1 MPATA
6 PQRQERYA
14 TAISLPR
21 HLADHVAA
29 QASARGVSSAD
40 YIRLLIFRDIEAG
53 KQEPSPA
60 AA

>member
-1 MPATA
+1 MTATA
-6 PQRQERYA
+6 QRPDRYA

-21 HLADHVAA
+21 HLADHVAE

-53 KQEPSPA
+53 KQEADA
-60 AA
+60 AKG